1 MDNIPTEVYRD
12 IETIVKDHLMDMHE
26 AALNEASDNGFFGEE
41 EMIVRLVRNIICE
54 NI

>member
-12 IETIVKDHLMDMHE
+12 AQQIVQNHLMDMHE
-26 AALNEASDNGFFGEE
+26 EVINELSDGGFFGDEAL
-41 EMIVRLVRNIICE
+41 MIRLVRKLICE